1 MIHLTFPQ
9 NDDEPSETSSNF
21 HKPRQTRPFPV
32 IPLQLT
38 PNYNHQSCPTL
49 SFFWPLWRTRSCEF
63 MGNIQ
68 NRSSERMHRRR
79 VACIRTGDRADSV
92 RKAEERGN
100 EGKKEGE
107 TRQRAERARK
117 TDDDGFGFDYAG
129 ANLSIRV
136 RGQSCG
142 MKNRCIRGLV
152 DHRGSE
158 ENRVS
163 QHTSSVNHSTH
174 QDDPSTSIDRS
185 NSSMDRV
192 KFLSIIRRVRRKRE
206 TPHRFSFFVCNETIH
221 HRRASNQEK
230 FIA

>member
-1 MIHLTFPQ
+1 MFVRIHGQ
-9 NDDEPSETSSNF
+9 CSESILGAHASATRGVYSN
-21 HKPRQTRPFPV
+21 R
-32 IPLQLT
+32 
-38 PNYNHQSCPTL
+38 
-49 SFFWPLWRTRSCEF
+49 WPCRLGEEGRGKR
-63 MGNIQ
+63 
-68 NRSSERMHRRR
+68 
-79 VACIRTGDRADSV
+79 
-92 RKAEERGN
+92 ERG
-100 EGKKEGE
+100 EKEGE

-158 ENRVS
+158 GNRVS

-185 NSSMDRV
+185 NSSMDRA
-192 KFLSIIRRVRRKRE
+192 KFLSTIRRIRRKRE
-206 TPHRFSFFVCNETIH
+206 MPHRFSFFVCDGTIH